1 MFQACKTK
9 TELLPLPEKI
19 RRTPSGAG
27 LVPLV
32 PRDTGHQGAREPDET
47 HSPSDSGFLS
57 WVVSALTPALATPE
71 GKAPC
76 LDPPLQL
83 QIPRFSAPMSP

>member
-1 MFQACKTK
+1 MLTLDIPIPVPWLLI
-9 TELLPLPEKI
+9 TE
-19 RRTPSGAG
+19 

-32 PRDTGHQGAREPDET
+32 PRDTGHQGAGEPDET

-57 WVVSALTPALATPE
+57 WVVSALTPASATPE